1 MPIRVLSEELASQI
15 AAGEVV
21 ERPASV
27 VKELIENAL
36 DAGARTITV
45 TLESGGR
52 TLVRVADDGLGIPA
66 TEVDLAFARHATSKL
81 ASADDLFRIR
91 TLGFRGEALASIASV
106 SRMHVIT
113 RAAGEPAGVQ
123 LRLEAGEVTER
134 KPIGAPQG
142 TVISVEDL
150 FWNVPARL
158 KFLKSETS
166 ERGQVSTLI
175 QRYAIA
181 YPQVRFK
188 LVLEARTAFQTTG
201 SGEVRDVLVAAYGPD
216 IARQLIAIDS
226 EHDASQLQAPESDPL
241 PDDPLPPDE
250 DELTLRERNPL
261 YAARGAIRVR
271 GYISPPALNRSN
283 RRDITLFVNG
293 RWVQDIRLSTAVL
306 QAYHTMLMVGRY
318 PIAVIMIEVAPEDV
332 DVNVHPTK
340 AEVRFR
346 SADKV
351 FSAVE
356 RTVRRALMASAPVP
370 EITLRRW
377 DIPETLSP
385 VPTRAD
391 AHRGPAWSPDW
402 SLAGGLPPV
411 GAAGP
416 SLVPG
421 LGVQPPLAPEAGA
434 PGPAQ
439 QPSLPVNDMPLLRV
453 IGQVGAAYIV
463 AEGPDGLY
471 LIDQHAAHERV
482 LFEAFKLQAAAEQV
496 VSQALLEPVVVEV
509 PASASVLLESQIHT
523 LGHLGFTVEPF
534 GGNQFLVRALPT
546 VLGKVDPARALRAL
560 IEDFEEDETPLQA
573 EVEARLIAR
582 VCKRAAVRAG
592 QVLSAVEMNELVR
605 QLERCDSPRTCPHG
619 RPTMIYLSV
628 DTLEKQ
634 FGFTPLPASS
644 RMGRGCGRIAGRS
657 GAGRGVWRPAP
668 PAGR

>member
-52 TLVRVADDGLGIPA
+52 TLVRVADDGFGIPA
-66 TEVDLAFARHATSKL
+66 AEVALAFARHATSKL
-81 ASADDLFRIR
+81 DSADDLFRIR

-106 SRMHVIT
+106 SRVHVIT

-123 LRLEAGEVTER
+123 VRLEGGEVTER
-134 KPIGAPQG
+134 KTIGAPQG

-181 YPQVRFK
+181 YPRVRFK

-241 PDDPLPPDE
+241 PDDLLPSDE
-250 DELTLRERNPL
+250 DDLTVRERNPL
-261 YAARGAIRVR
+261 YATRGAIRVR

-318 PIAVIMIEVAPEDV
+318 PIAVVMIEVAPEDV

-346 SADKV
+346 STDKV

-377 DIPETLSP
+377 DQPETISP

-391 AHRGPAWSPDW
+391 AHRDPVWSPDW
-402 SLAGGLPPV
+402 SLTGAIPPV
-411 GAAGP
+411 GVP
-416 SLVPG
+416 SPTLVPG
-421 LGVQPPLAPEAGA
+421 LGVQPPLAQQAGA
-434 PGPAQ
+434 PGLAQ
-439 QPSLPVNDMPLLRV
+439 QPSLPVTDIPLLRV

-482 LFEAFKLQAAAEQV
+482 LFERYKLQAAAEQV

-523 LGHLGFTVEPF
+523 LGHLGFTVELF

-546 VLGKVDPARALRAL
+546 VLGKVDPARALRVL

-634 FGFTPLPASS
+634 FG
-644 RMGRGCGRIAGRS
+644 RKG
-657 GAGRGVWRPAP
+657 
-668 PAGR
+668 